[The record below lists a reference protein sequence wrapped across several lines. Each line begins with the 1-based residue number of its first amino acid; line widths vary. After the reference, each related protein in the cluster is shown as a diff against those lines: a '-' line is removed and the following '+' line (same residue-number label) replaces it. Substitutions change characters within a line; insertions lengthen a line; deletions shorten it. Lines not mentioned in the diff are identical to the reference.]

1 MKKNGLSGPGDYVVG
16 KGRPPLSTRWKPG
29 QSGNPKGRPKGAK
42 NMMAHLHEA
51 LSRRID
57 IREGGK
63 IRKVSVR
70 EAIAISITNLALKK
84 GDPKSI
90 LFLLGIERDIS
101 AIVERK

>member
-1 MKKNGLSGPGDYVVG
+1 
-16 KGRPPLSTRWKPG
+16 
-29 QSGNPKGRPKGAK
+29 
-42 NMMAHLHEA
+42 MMVHLHEA

-57 IREGGK
+57 IREGGR

-101 AIVERK
+101 AIVERSKIDVTKKMTPKEALDAFMALLNSSGKRE